1 MIPKGLKD
9 ELERWIDEKKY
20 GHLQINFSGGRIMN
34 MNRVESVRVDPVGY
48 ITTSFGASTQSTN
61 DPKVSKLE

>member
-9 ELERWIDEKKY
+9 ELERWIQEKKY
-20 GHLQINFSGGRIMN
+20 GHIQINFSNGKILN
-34 MNRVESVRVDPVGY
+34 VNRVDSMRVDPVGY
-48 ITTSFGASTQSTN
+48 ITISSISTTQTTN

>member
-1 MIPKGLKD
+1 
-9 ELERWIDEKKY
+9 
-20 GHLQINFSGGRIMN
+20 

-48 ITTSFGASTQSTN
+48 ITTSLSGNTQSTN